1 MGEDFKITNEQEKEL
16 ALCILRL
23 PEQIELALN
32 DLQMNRICDQLYE
45 ISVKIGEFYNTNKVI
60 GSPEEKSRILL
71 LEATR
76 KVMQTCFHLLG
87 MQTIDRI

>member
-32 DLQMNRICDQLYE
+32 DLQMNRICD
-45 ISVKIGEFYNTNKVI
+45 
-60 GSPEEKSRILL
+60 
-71 LEATR
+71 
-76 KVMQTCFHLLG
+76 
-87 MQTIDRI
+87 